1 MAKRNRWMIATAALL
16 LTSTGAA
23 MAQQPAVPQPPAV
36 STESE
41 YVPPPLNVLDFGF
54 RGTSITGDRARFER
68 YRDLRDGAFSR
79 ISFGK
84 ATDTYV
90 FKAKMD
96 NIGYR
101 DQRYLVDY
109 DNSGKVKFTAQWD
122 SVPLNYSYQTST
134 PWVEQSRGVFTLDPA
149 ARLLVQNNTPGVVGV
164 PTSAA
169 QLLTPSI
176 YRDLAKP
183 IDIQAS
189 RGTAGF
195 TARFAPTQDLA
206 FNVAF
211 NSTRKSGHE
220 VKGASFAFNVADQLA
235 VPLDNRTNDV
245 TAAAEWANEQG
256 MIRVAWDGSWFN
268 NDIHELLFDNPVR
281 ATDTFPIDAS
291 GYSNGRG
298 AAQSRMAAPP
308 SNSLNKISALGLYK
322 MPGRSAVNG
331 QVSLTTMNQNDTLIP
346 WTSNQV
352 INSPAVFSSFPGLAQ
367 LPRSTAEAK
376 VRGINAL
383 LNFTA
388 RPNRYFGLNMRY
400 RYNDH
405 QNRTPIF
412 DAVEYVRLDAVPEE
426 TGGETE
432 HFNIKQ
438 NTLDLNATFNVMS
451 HTALRVGYT
460 LDDIKRTGRA
470 FSDSTDYTF
479 RTTLDTLGNQYVSL
493 QVIYENTQRI
503 GTGFSEQSLE
513 DGGFQPGL
521 RTYDEAD
528 RVRNRGWL
536 VFTITPAS
544 MVDGTFS
551 LAAGKDKFQ
560 GEGHEFG
567 LLNNKNTV
575 VNAGINVSPRDTV
588 RFGANYGRD
597 QYTSN
602 QNSRNANP
610 PGTDYG
616 SWFDPNRTWFLN
628 NNEKVNNANIY
639 LDLIKAIEKTDIR
652 VSYDY
657 SDSNNAF
664 VHSGP
669 RIEELS
675 TNTAL
680 SGPSAILYPGFTIP
694 APCAAGL
701 TSCFEPLPAI
711 TNTWQ
716 RFMVD
721 LKYMFTA
728 RTGVGLG
735 YWYEKFDVSDYAT
748 VDLPGQPGTPRID
761 YLGVIS
767 TGYGNRPYKG
777 NTGFLRLL
785 YTF

>member
-1 MAKRNRWMIATAALL
+1 MRNRLMIVTAALL
-16 LTSTGAA
+16 LTSTGPA
-23 MAQQPAVPQPPAV
+23 MAQQPPAAPAEAAPTLGSIDV
-36 STESE
+36 
-41 YVPPPLNVLDFGF
+41 GF
-54 RGTSITGDRARFER
+54 RGSSTDGDTARYER

-79 ISFGK
+79 INFSK
-84 ATDTYV
+84 VTDTYV
-90 FKAKMD
+90 FKAKLD

-101 DQRYLVDY
+101 DQRYLADY
-109 DNSGKVKFTAQWD
+109 DNSGKVKVGAQWD
-122 SVPLNYSYQTST
+122 SVPLNYSYLSST
-134 PWVEQSRGVFTLDPA
+134 PWVEQAPGVFTLDRA
-149 ARLLVQNNTPGVVGV
+149 ARLLVQNNAPGIVGV
-164 PTSAA
+164 PGNVT

-176 YRDLAKP
+176 YRGLAKP
-183 IDIQAS
+183 IDIQA
-189 RGTAGF
+189 RRDTAGF
-195 TARFAPTQDLA
+195 TAAFAPTKDLA

-220 VKGASFAFNVADQLA
+220 VKGASFGFSVADQLA

-245 TAAAEWANEQG
+245 TAAAEWMNQQG
-256 MIRVAWDGSWFN
+256 MFRVAWDGSWFN
-268 NDIHELLFDNPVR
+268 NGIHELLFDNPVR
-281 ATDTFPIDAS
+281 ADDTFPIDAS

-298 AAQSRMAAPP
+298 AARGRMAAPP

-322 MPGRSAVNG
+322 MPGRSTVNA

-346 WTSNQV
+346 WTSNAI

-383 LNFTA
+383 LNYTA
-388 RPNRYFGLNMRY
+388 RPNRHFGLNMRY

-438 NTLDLNATFNVMS
+438 NTLDLNATFNVLS
-451 HTALRVGYT
+451 HTAFRVGYT

-479 RTTLDTLGNQYVSL
+479 RTTLDTLGNQYASL
-493 QVIYENTQRI
+493 RVIYENTQRI

-528 RVRNRGWL
+528 RTRNRGWL
-536 VFTITPAS
+536 VFTVTPTS
-544 MVDGTFS
+544 MVDVTFS
-551 LAAGKDKFQ
+551 LAAGQDRYR
-560 GEGHEFG
+560 GEGHELG
-567 LLNNKNTV
+567 LLDNNNTV
-575 VNAGINVSPRDTV
+575 ANAGINVSPMDSV

-597 QYTSN
+597 RYTSN
-602 QNSRNANP
+602 QSSRNANP

-616 SWFDPNRTWFLN
+616 SWFDLNRTWFLN
-628 NNEKVNNANIY
+628 NDEKVNNATIY

-657 SDSNNAF
+657 SDSNNAY

-669 RIEELS
+669 RIQELA
-675 TNTAL
+675 TNRAL
-680 SGPSAILYPGFTIP
+680 SGPSAILYPVINGVPTTIP
-694 APCAAGL
+694 APCVAGL

-711 TNTWQ
+711 TNKWQ
-716 RFMVD
+716 RAMVD

-728 RTGVGLG
+728 RVGVGLG
-735 YWYEKFDVSDYAT
+735 YWHEKFDVSDYAT
-748 VDLPGQPGTPRID
+748 TDLPGQPGTPRID
-761 YLGVIS
+761 YLGEIS
-767 TGYGNRPYKG
+767 SGYGNRPYKG
-777 NTGFLRLL
+777 NTGLVRLL
-785 YTF
+785 YLF